1 MAANTSIRPLNR
13 DGDGCKTAFPPPR
26 NGVSTVLRVWC
37 PYCIQGHHMATV
49 KKTTGTAKAPRK
61 APAKA
66 AEAAEAPTLNG
77 VPMDAATTT
86 EGEGVDRRDFIHI
99 AAVSFAG
106 VGALAVVYPLVTQMS
121 ASADVL
127 ALASIEVDVA
137 AIEPGQAIKT
147 SWRKQ
152 PVFIRNL
159 TPAEIAEANAV
170 DVSTLREPQTLAE
183 RTQPGK
189 ENWLITLGVCTHLGC
204 VPLGAAAGEIKGEY
218 GGYFCPCH
226 GSHYDTAAR
235 IRKGPAPLNL
245 VVPEYAFLSDTVVKI
260 G

>member
-1 MAANTSIRPLNR
+1 
-13 DGDGCKTAFPPPR
+13 
-26 NGVSTVLRVWC
+26 
-37 PYCIQGHHMATV
+37 MATV
-49 KKTTGTAKAPRK
+49 KKTAGSKKGAVDVPTTDIS
-61 APAKA
+61 APALESTSVA
-66 AEAAEAPTLNG
+66 LPE
-77 VPMDAATTT
+77 VR
-86 EGEGVDRRDFIHI
+86 RRDFINI

-106 VGALAVVYPLVTQMS
+106 IGAAAVVLPALTTMS

-152 PVFIRNL
+152 PIFIRNL
-159 TPAEIAEANAV
+159 TPAEIADANKV
-170 DVSTLREPQTLAE
+170 DVKALRDPQTLGE
-183 RTQPGK
+183 RTKPGK

-204 VPLGAAAGEIKGEY
+204 VPLGAAAGEVKGEY

-235 IRKGPAPLNL
+235 VRKGPAPLNL
-245 VVPEYAFLSDTVVKI
+245 TVPEYTFLSDTIVQI